1 MTALRHFLDLHSSK
15 DQKILVLSEFSV
27 EIEEAN
33 MKSFGE
39 NYNLKSLIKQPTCY
53 KNSNKNT
60 HIDLILTSV
69 PRMFQSTCVI
79 ETGLS
84 DLHLITVTV
93 MGKLSRKYV
102 LE

>member
-1 MTALRHFLDLHSSK
+1 M
-15 DQKILVLSEFSV
+15 ILSEFNI

-33 MKSFGE
+33 SKSFCE
-39 NYNLKSLIKQPTCY
+39 YYNLKSLTKQPTCCKY
-53 KNSNKNT
+53 PNKT
-60 HIDLILTSV
+60 TSIDLILTSV
-69 PRMFQSTCVI
+69 PHMFQSTCVI

-84 DLHLITVTV
+84 DFRLITVKV